1 MAIASGTWAVTSEI
15 GLNQA
20 LDAVSGT
27 QQYPIG
33 HTVKARDMGST
44 NYGEGEFVYLKGVAS
59 TAVGNYVVY
68 EGNGTTI
75 RAVARSIGPG
85 AVAMAATG
93 DNQFGWYQVRGRAK
107 VTAATV
113 TDNTSLSLAGVATVG
128 GVVSAPVAGDLISG
142 ARSDGATDT
151 GFALVT
157 LNYPST
163 ADTDA
168 A

>member
-1 MAIASGTWAVTSEI
+1 MPIANGTWAVTSEM

-27 QQYPIG
+27 QQHTIG
-33 HTVKARDMGST
+33 KRVVARDVGVT
-44 NYGEGEFVYLKGVAS
+44 NYGEAEFVYLRGVLNTVA
-59 TAVGNYVVY
+59 GNYVVF

-93 DNQFGWYQVRGRAK
+93 DNQWGWYQVRGRAK
-107 VTAATV
+107 VTAAVV
-113 TDNTSLSLAGVATVG
+113 TDNTSLSLAGAGTPG
-128 GVVSAPVAGDLISG
+128 GLVSAPVAGDLISG

-163 ADTDA
+163 NDTDA

>member
-1 MAIASGTWAVTSEI
+1 MAIANGMWAAVSEM
-15 GLNQA
+15 GPSQA
-20 LDAVSGT
+20 IDAVSAT
-27 QQYPIG
+27 QQHPVG
-33 HTVKARDMGST
+33 HVVRCRDMGAT
-44 NYGEGEFVYLKGVAS
+44 NYGEGEFVYLRGVLNTVA
-59 TAVGNYVVY
+59 GNYVVF

-85 AVAMAATG
+85 AVAMAAVS
-93 DNQFGWYQVRGRAK
+93 DNQWGWYQVRGCVK
-107 VTAATV
+107 VTAAVV
-113 TDNTSLSLAGVATVG
+113 TDNTSLSLAGAGTPG

-157 LNYPST
+157 PNYPST
-163 ADTDA
+163 NDTDA